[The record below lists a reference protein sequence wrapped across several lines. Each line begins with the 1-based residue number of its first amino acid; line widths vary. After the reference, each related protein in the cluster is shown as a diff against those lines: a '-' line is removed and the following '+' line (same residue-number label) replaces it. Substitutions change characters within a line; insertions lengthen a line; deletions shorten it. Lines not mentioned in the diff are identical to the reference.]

1 MKASLSYSCENWS
14 LILLV
19 SPARVQTELKKQN
32 LKTTSHEPPGKFPL
46 AKAGVQVETSP
57 LKWDFRKSGG
67 SPMLRMR
74 MIRPRM
80 TTPMTRLRLLNWALV
95 LLFSLG
101 MSSLVAPTLL
111 AQTAPVRVA
120 PTLRPHQQPCW
131 QQAGISQSA
140 MQQRRQIERTTH
152 AQVQSVCA
160 DSSLSPQQ
168 KHEKIRQ
175 LHEQT
180 RQQVEGLISPA
191 QQQALRA
198 CQQERSAAHGGHIGG
213 GHHGGGGSGPCGELA
228 SGKGSAPQPEAEPEH
243 EPEQK

>member
-1 MKASLSYSCENWS
+1 
-14 LILLV
+14 
-19 SPARVQTELKKQN
+19 
-32 LKTTSHEPPGKFPL
+32 
-46 AKAGVQVETSP
+46 
-57 LKWDFRKSGG
+57 
-67 SPMLRMR
+67 
-74 MIRPRM
+74 
-80 TTPMTRLRLLNWALV
+80 
-95 LLFSLG
+95 
-101 MSSLVAPTLL
+101 
-111 AQTAPVRVA
+111 
-120 PTLRPHQQPCW
+120 
-131 QQAGISQSA
+131 

>member
-1 MKASLSYSCENWS
+1 LELNSFSIGSARSNGIKKA
-14 LILLV
+14 
-19 SPARVQTELKKQN
+19 N
-32 LKTTSHEPPGKFPL
+32 LKHNESRTPGKFPL

-80 TTPMTRLRLLNWALV
+80 ITPMTRLRLLNWALV
-95 LLFSLG
+95 LLFSVG
-101 MSSLVAPTLL
+101 IGSLPAPTLL
-111 AQTAPVRVA
+111 AQTAAPVRVPPA
-120 PTLRPHQQPCW
+120 LHARQQPCW
-131 QQAGISQSA
+131 QQVGISHSA
-140 MQQRRQIERTTH
+140 MQQRRQIERSTH

-175 LHEQT
+175 LREQA
-180 RQQVEGLISPA
+180 RLQVEGLVSPS

-198 CQQERSAAHGGHIGG
+198 CQQERSVAHGGHIGG
-213 GHHGGGGSGPCGELA
+213 VHHGGGDSGPCGELA
-228 SGKGSAPQPEAEPEH
+228 FGKGSTPQPEAEPEH